1 MWSTY
6 WYRKN
11 DLYVPCSVS
20 PFFVFALPT
29 LSPAHC
35 SKRRAVTACDFTQ
48 RGSEAP
54 WKLLTVKKKKRKG
67 LNHSPSRVKKK
78 KLQTYRSL
86 TEPRGTRPAFSACV
100 KRCCS
105 FFFTFFFFFQSR
117 GFSSSSNNLWV
128 SFVHFNSWCWC
139 SPSLRLFLL

>member
-54 WKLLTVKKKKRKG
+54 WKLLTVKKKKKKERIESLPQQG
-67 LNHSPSRVKKK
+67 LKKK
-78 KLQTYRSL
+78 NYRPIAASRSPGEHDL
-86 TEPRGTRPAFSACV
+86 LFLLVLKDVAH
-100 KRCCS
+100 
-105 FFFTFFFFFQSR
+105 FFNFFFQSR

>member
-54 WKLLTVKKKKRKG
+54 WKLLTVKKKKKKERIESLPQQG
-67 LNHSPSRVKKK
+67 LKKK
-78 KLQTYRSL
+78 NYRPIAASRSPGEHDL
-86 TEPRGTRPAFSACV
+86 LFLLVLKDVAH
-100 KRCCS
+100 
-105 FFFTFFFFFQSR
+105 FFYFFFQSR